1 MTRIKQRALSTITA
15 ALGAAVLTLTAALAG
30 PVGAAQAASSGPTA
44 QAATAGSCAATWSPT
59 RAYTGGAT
67 ASHHRHN
74 WTARWWTQAE
84 TPGSTTVWVDA
95 GPCTGGGDDA
105 VISRAEFDQIFPNRD
120 PFYTYD
126 GFVDALAAYPRF
138 ASTGTETT
146 RTREVAAFLTHAD
159 FESVGLRYVK
169 EINEANYWIKCDFS
183 QPFGCPA
190 GQAAYYGRGPIMFSW
205 NFNYKAAGDALGIDL
220 LNDPWL
226 VEQDSSVA
234 WQTALWYWNTQN
246 GPGVMTSHDAMVS
259 GAGFGQT
266 INSLNGALE
275 CHGGN
280 PASVQSR
287 VDRYTR
293 ITEILGVTPGSGL
306 TC

>member
-1 MTRIKQRALSTITA
+1 
-15 ALGAAVLTLTAALAG
+15 
-30 PVGAAQAASSGPTA
+30 
-44 QAATAGSCAATWSPT
+44 
-59 RAYTGGAT
+59 
-67 ASHHRHN
+67 
-74 WTARWWTQAE
+74 
-84 TPGSTTVWVDA
+84 VDA
-95 GPCTGGGDDA
+95 GRCTGGGDDF
-105 VISRAEFDQIFPNRD
+105 VVSRAEFDAIFPKRH

-126 GFVDALAAYPRF
+126 GFVDALGAYPAF
-138 ASTGTETT
+138 ASTGTPET
-146 RTREVAAFLTHAD
+146 RTREAAAFLTHAD

-169 EINEANYWIKCDFS
+169 EINEANYWIKCDYS

-190 GQAAYYGRGPIMFSW
+190 GQTAYYGRGPIMFSW

-226 VEQDSSVA
+226 VEEDPSVA

-246 GPGVMTSHDAMVS
+246 GPGVMTSHQAMVS

-275 CHGGN
+275 CGGGN

-287 VDRYTR
+287 VDRYVR
-293 ITEILGVTPGSGL
+293 ITEVLGVAPGSGL